1 MKHIG
6 RRKALLASALAATL
20 GLVAYHA
27 LDLRYLERDCQ
38 STAMEKARQVAGQLS
53 PKYKPTA
60 GAHVDA
66 WRAIPLFGTPSAKVT
81 VDVRLQLASGSDFVQ
96 TYDYFFKRQGS
107 KWVEMEAN
115 CAHGPDSGGEHDH
128 HGH

>member
-1 MKHIG
+1 MKHFG
-6 RRKALLASALAATL
+6 RRKALLATALAAAL

-38 STAMEKARQVAGQLS
+38 STATEKARQVAGQLS

-66 WRAIPLFGTPSAKVT
+66 WRAVPLIGTPSAKVT
-81 VDVRLQLASGSDFVQ
+81 VDVRLRLASGSDLVQ
-96 TYDYFFKRQGS
+96 TYDYFFKRQGT

-115 CAHGPDSGGEHDH
+115 CGHGHGEGGKHDH
-128 HGH
+128 HTH